1 MTTKRTA
8 RPLPQVDEGALRASA
23 RAHPRDVLAND
34 EPVVLESSAADPE
47 LPALQEFEVDEDG
60 PRGSARKHPGLL
72 WGALA
77 VVAVALL
84 CAAFAAAGDWALT
97 SPPPNARCKAPRR
110 PAAQGSPAKWPEM
123 TT

>member
-72 WGALA
+72 WRAGRRRRR
-77 VVAVALL
+77 
-84 CAAFAAAGDWALT
+84 AFVRSL
-97 SPPPNARCKAPRR
+97 RR
-110 PAAQGSPAKWPEM
+110 RRRLGHA
-123 TT
+123 

>member
-84 CAAFAAAGDWALT
+84 CAAFAAVGDWAT
-97 SPPPNARCKAPRR
+97 PNQAER
-110 PAAQGSPAKWPEM
+110 AAQTTFEEQTVPEDLGAN
-123 TT
+123 

>member
-47 LPALQEFEVDEDG
+47 LPGIGAQ
-60 PRGSARKHPGLL
+60 APGAPL
-72 WGALA
+72 GRAGRRRRR
-77 VVAVALL
+77 
-84 CAAFAAAGDWALT
+84 AFVRSL
-97 SPPPNARCKAPRR
+97 RR
-110 PAAQGSPAKWPEM
+110 RRRLGHA
-123 TT
+123 